1 VTKKLFEN
9 TEIFNANSEK
19 SERFRTNSEKC
30 KCMFN
35 TLMQLFHDRSFGNIL
50 TEASKD
56 WLILERVTLVASTGA
71 EPIFRESKRG
81 IVSNS
86 ELC

>member
-1 VTKKLFEN
+1 
-9 TEIFNANSEK
+9 
-19 SERFRTNSEKC
+19 
-30 KCMFN
+30 MFN